1 MEYLN
6 LLAVIGLVITS
17 LAVLV
22 LENYRYSLAAMVL
35 QYLFAFFLISSIWPV
50 GLAVIKLIVGWIV
63 CSLIGSAYLQNRV
76 QQVEEINTEKMIFS
90 SLSAIV
96 VWLIVFTI
104 SGETAQVLPVSRPMI
119 LGAGILIGMGILQL
133 GSTTNI
139 VRVLFGLLTVLSGFE
154 IIYAGLEESVLVTGL
169 LASVNI
175 LFGFMGWYM
184 IHHNNDM
191 ESA

>member
-6 LLAVIGLVITS
+6 LFAVIGLVITS

-76 QQVEEINTEKMIFS
+76 QQNEETNTEKMIFS

-104 SGETAQVLPVSRPMI
+104 SGEAAQTLPVSRPMI
-119 LGAGILIGMGILQL
+119 LGAGILIGMVILQL
-133 GSTTNI
+133 GRTTIN
-139 VRVLFGLLTVLSGFE
+139 
-154 IIYAGLEESVLVTGL
+154 
-169 LASVNI
+169 
-175 LFGFMGWYM
+175 
-184 IHHNNDM
+184 
-191 ESA
+191 